1 MKKVN
6 GVEDR
11 LRHKAVQY
19 IRLNELFLDVENPR
33 FGEDAS
39 SGSTQVDVLNNI
51 VKNYGVNDVI
61 SSLAVNGYFSAE
73 PIGCQK
79 KWEKTTI

>member
-6 GVEDR
+6 GVEAK
-11 LRHKAVQY
+11 LRHKEVQY

-73 PIGCQK
+73 PMVVK
-79 KWEKTTI
+79 KNGKTTI